1 MRLVI
6 YGVVQGV
13 GFRPTVCRVAR
24 ALGLDGHVRNNG
36 ANVEVVIDGD
46 PKAFIRA
53 LGRALPPLARIDDIV
68 IGKGEPSKK
77 GFHILQS
84 SQGEMFSE
92 IPPDTALCPECLEDI
107 AQAKDRRHGYPFTN
121 CTNCGARF
129 SVVSGL
135 PYDRRNTTM
144 LPFRMCK
151 ACAREYASPEDRRFH
166 HQTISCPKCGPSYT
180 LYDKK
185 CKAMQGGFGR
195 FAALLDA
202 GKIGVLK
209 GWGGSHLCCIV
220 ERAREFREWYRR
232 EAKPFAIMARD
243 ERTVRR
249 LFSPTKD
256 ELGQMSSPQ
265 RPIVLVKKKLNAAWI
280 DALSPGL
287 DTVGAMLPYSG
298 VHHVLFSFLKHDA
311 LVMTSANPPG
321 APMYLDNKVFELGA
335 DAYLLHDRE
344 IANRCDDSVL
354 KMMGP
359 RRFFIRRSRG
369 FVPSSI
375 AVPWKGAVLA
385 LGAEENVACAVAAKG
400 KLAPSQ
406 YIGDAQDYDV
416 LQYLESA
423 AKHMMALRG
432 IESLDAVAID
442 LHPGYATRA
451 LGEEIAEEHGA
462 LLVEVQHH
470 HAHALSLAADSGKY
484 DEMAVLALDGTGYGD
499 DGTSWGG
506 EVLLSD
512 NERYTRVGHLQPLPL
527 PGGDAAV
534 LDPRRFLFAVQEAC
548 GVDSALFK
556 GKEAELLR
564 KLAKKAPRTSSAG
577 RVLDALSFYL
587 GACER
592 RTYDGEPAMRL
603 EPLLETGKPSYK
615 FEAKVKGGV
624 VQTLGLFEQLFDLKL
639 KSESERADAARS
651 FVGAMTIALTEIA
664 IENAEGEGVKR
675 VGLSGGVSYSIP
687 IAKIF
692 EERVEKAGLMP
703 VFHQNLPNGDGG
715 ISVGQCVRALDELSN

>member
-1 MRLVI
+1 MRLAI

-24 ALGLDGHVRNNG
+24 RLGLNGHVRNNG

-46 PKAFIRA
+46 PKAFVRA
-53 LGRALPPLARIDDIV
+53 LKLALPPLARIDDIV
-68 IGKGEPSKK
+68 IENGKPPRK

-84 SQGEMFSE
+84 SEGEMFSE
-92 IPPDTALCPECLEDI
+92 IPPDTALCPECLSDI
-107 AQAKDRRHGYPFTN
+107 AQAKNRRHSYPFTN

-144 LPFRMCK
+144 SRFKICK
-151 ACAREYASPEDRRFH
+151 ECAREYAAQDDRRFH
-166 HQTISCPKCGPSYT
+166 HQTISCPTCGPRYT
-180 LYDKK
+180 LYDKRGRPVK
-185 CKAMQGGFGR
+185 GGFER

-202 GKIGVLK
+202 GMIGVLK
-209 GWGGSHLCCIV
+209 GWGGSHLCCIA
-220 ERAREFREWYRR
+220 ERAHEFRKWYRR
-232 EAKPFAIMARD
+232 EAKPFAVMARD
-243 ERTVRR
+243 ERTVKR
-249 LFSPTKD
+249 LFSPTRE
-256 ELGQMSSPQ
+256 ELGQLTSPQ
-265 RPIVLVKKKLNAAWI
+265 RPIVLVGKRLGAAWV

-287 DTVGAMLPYSG
+287 GTVGVMLPYSG
-298 VHHVLFSFLKHDA
+298 AHHVLFSHLRLDA
-311 LVMTSANPPG
+311 LIMTSANPPG
-321 APMYLDNKVFELGA
+321 APMYLDDKVFELGA
-335 DAYLLHDRE
+335 DAYMLHDRG

-369 FVPSSI
+369 HVPGSF
-375 AVPWKGAVLA
+375 AVPWKGSALA
-385 LGAEENVACAVAAKG
+385 LGAEENVTCSVAANG
-400 KLAPSQ
+400 KLAPGQ

-416 LQYLESA
+416 LQYLEGA
-423 AKHMMALRG
+423 AKHMMGLRG
-432 IESLDAVAID
+432 VESLDAVAID

-451 LGEEIAEEHGA
+451 LGEEIAEERGA

-470 HAHALSLAADSGKY
+470 HAHALSLAVDAGDY

-506 EVLLSD
+506 EVLVSS
-512 NERYTRVGHLQPLPL
+512 NEKYTRVGHLQPLPL

-534 LDPRRFLFAVQEAC
+534 IDPRRFLFAIQDAC
-548 GVDSALFK
+548 GVESSLFE

-577 RVLDALSFYL
+577 RVLDALSFHL

-603 EPLLETGKPSYK
+603 EPLLERGKPRYR
-615 FEAKVKGGV
+615 FEAEVKGGI
-624 VQTLGLFEQLFDLKL
+624 VQTLGLFQQLFELKL
-639 KSESERADAARS
+639 KNEWERADAPHS
-651 FVGAMTIALTEIA
+651 FVRAMTTALTDIA
-664 IENAEGEGVKR
+664 IESAERRGIRR
-675 VGLSGGVSYSIP
+675 VGLTGGVSYSIP
-687 IAKIF
+687 IARMF
-692 EERVEKAGLMP
+692 EERVRKAGLEP

-715 ISVGQCVRALDELSN
+715 ISVGQAVRALDELR